1 MSANFWKNSSTLSAA
16 FARSGPDAAVDLG
29 RVWGALE
36 MEARGACGKCVGD
49 GVALDASSVMSS
61 TRPASSIVW
70 AATRCWL
77 ALDES
82 CAVAAIGA
90 SRAWCPG
97 KERSEERDLW
107 NNARLHWSA
116 TGGGVQAAHCV
127 MRSRKPLCAAKA
139 SKEPCVR
146 IPAGRRRAWQRR
158 RLCIGRRH
166 SSCP

>member
-1 MSANFWKNSSTLSAA
+1 MCVHSVEQSRGKMSNERTLRVFGFSNSLLLFNHFSELVS
-16 FARSGPDAAVDLG
+16 
-29 RVWGALE
+29 
-36 MEARGACGKCVGD
+36 EARRRRLKYIIKANCERRLMISLAQSLHTTG
-49 GVALDASSVMSS
+49 
-61 TRPASSIVW
+61 
-70 AATRCWL
+70 CWL

-82 CAVAAIGA
+82 CAVASIGA
-90 SRAWCPG
+90 SRAWCTG
-97 KERSEERDLW
+97 KERSKERDLW
-107 NNARLHWSA
+107 NNARLRWSE